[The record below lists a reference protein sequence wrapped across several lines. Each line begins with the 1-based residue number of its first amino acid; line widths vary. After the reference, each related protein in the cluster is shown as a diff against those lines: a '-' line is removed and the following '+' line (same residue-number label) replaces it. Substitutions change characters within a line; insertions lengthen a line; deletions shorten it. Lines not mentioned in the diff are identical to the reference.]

1 MNSQFSKS
9 HTMKFAHLLIISL
22 LFVMSCSSPEKL
34 LVKGNYDA
42 VIEKSVK
49 NLIKK
54 PDSEEDAELLDKA
67 YKLANDRDLERI
79 KYLKM
84 EGNPNTWDEM
94 LGLYGSLKNRQA
106 SVRRVLPL
114 HVGGRT
120 IQYEQMDYDAEM
132 VAAKRKAADY
142 YYNHGIK
149 LMEGKTKE
157 SYRQANY
164 ELRRAQDY
172 SGDSYPDLGRLI
184 TDTREM
190 GISRVLVS
198 SMNKTILNLPADFM
212 DGLVAVNA
220 NEMNSEWVEYYTR
233 KMDKEPSYDYYVDII
248 LQNIEVSPDLV
259 QDKDQIQKKT
269 VDNGFE
275 YVLDSKGNVM
285 RDTAGNDIKVKKYKE
300 IQCTLI
306 ETHQLKDCNIK
317 GEIEF
322 SSVNPQ
328 ALIKKQPIGAVTHFE
343 HVSARAVGDVNA
355 LTPEARQLIE
365 MKPMPFPDDI
375 RMVVDCTE
383 TLKRAINE
391 ALQYNRG
398 ILE

>member
-1 MNSQFSKS
+1 
-9 HTMKFAHLLIISL
+9 
-22 LFVMSCSSPEKL
+22 MSCSSPEKL

-42 VIEKSVK
+42 LIEKSVK

-54 PDSEEDAELLDKA
+54 PTSEEDADNLDKA
-67 YKLANDRDLERI
+67 YKLANDRDLDRI

-94 LGLYGSLKNRQA
+94 LSLYGGLKNRQA

-120 IQYEQMDYDAEM
+120 IQYEYVDYDAEM
-132 VAAKRKAADY
+132 VAAKRKAAEY
-142 YYNHGIK
+142 YYNHGKK

-157 SYRQANY
+157 SYRQANS
-164 ELRRAQDY
+164 ELIRAQDY
-172 SGDSYPDLGRLI
+172 SGDSYPDLGQLI
-184 TDTREM
+184 SQTRDLGM
-190 GISRVLVS
+190 SRVLVS

-220 NEMNSEWVEYYTR
+220 NEMNSQWVEYYTR
-233 KMDKEPSYDYYVDII
+233 KMDKEPRYDYYIDII
-248 LQNIEVSPDLV
+248 LQNIEVSPDVV
-259 QDKDQIQKKT
+259 QDKDAIQKKT

-285 RDTAGNDIKVKKYKE
+285 RDTAGNDIKIKKYKE

-328 ALIKKQPIGAVTHFE
+328 SLLKKQPIGASTHFE

-355 LTPEARQLIE
+355 LTPESRQLIE

-383 TLKRAINE
+383 ALKKAINE
-391 ALQYNRG
+391 AIQYNRG
-398 ILE
+398 ILQ